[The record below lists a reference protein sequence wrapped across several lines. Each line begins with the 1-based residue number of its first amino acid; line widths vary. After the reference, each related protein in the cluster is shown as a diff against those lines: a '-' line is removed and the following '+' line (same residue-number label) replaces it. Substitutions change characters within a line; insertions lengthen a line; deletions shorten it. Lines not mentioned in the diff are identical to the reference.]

1 MKGLININYYFV
13 TPKNH
18 QMRSILKNLFFF
30 IVTVL
35 VSMSCTKEAGVGGS
49 ATVTGKIFAKDYNAL
64 GTPTGEYYAQNYKVY
79 LIYDDEGGAFDDDV
93 NTSHDGSFEFKYLQK
108 GNYELFVY
116 SNYSYCLACDNL
128 GDSVISVKFQIT
140 DKQQELD
147 LSDITILK

>member
-1 MKGLININYYFV
+1 
-13 TPKNH
+13 
-18 QMRSILKNLFFF
+18 MRNFLNSAFF
-30 IVTVL
+30 IATMII
-35 VSMSCTKEAGVGGS
+35 VSSSCTKEPGVGGS
-49 ATVTGKIFAKDYNAL
+49 ASVSGKVYAKDYNAL

>member
-1 MKGLININYYFV
+1 
-13 TPKNH
+13 
-18 QMRSILKNLFFF
+18 MRSILKNLFFL
-30 IVTVL
+30 IVMML
-35 VSMSCTKEAGVGGS
+35 LLASCTKEPGVGGS
-49 ATVTGKIFAKDYNAL
+49 ATVTGKIYAEDYNTL

-79 LIYDDEGGAFDDDV
+79 LIYGNDGGAFDDDV

-116 SNYSYCLACDNL
+116 SDYSYCLTCGNL

-140 DKQQELD
+140 EKQQELD